1 MHHYHR
7 RTVSTFSS
15 SHGMF
20 DWIYDKA
27 KQFDHVF
34 LVLLQLTLIYNGK
47 KMHSPP
53 LLSYAFK
60 IHAMRLII
68 PRNGL
73 SVGNRE

>member
-1 MHHYHR
+1 MHHYRR
-7 RTVSTFSS
+7 RTVFTLS

-27 KQFDHVF
+27 NQFDHAF

-47 KMHSPP
+47 KMHSLP